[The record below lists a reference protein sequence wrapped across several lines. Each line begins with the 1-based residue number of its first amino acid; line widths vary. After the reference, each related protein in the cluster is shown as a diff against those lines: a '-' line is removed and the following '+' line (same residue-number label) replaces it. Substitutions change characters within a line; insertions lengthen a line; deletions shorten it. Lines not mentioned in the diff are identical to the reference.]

1 MRSRLPE
8 EPLTITATTIAEFL
22 ERYGQV
28 ESARMVRS
36 MAKAGEEAWR
46 REQDA
51 AKRYEALYERLC
63 KYEPEQPR
71 AERNFK
77 PPPEASD

>member
-1 MRSRLPE
+1 MPE

-36 MAKAGEEAWR
+36 MAKASEEAWR

-51 AKRYEALYERLC
+51 AERYRALYERLC
-63 KYEPEQPR
+63 KYEPPAPR
-71 AERNFK
+71 VERNCT